1 MEDISKALVYEL
13 KQDIANR
20 YFGFRKQIETESH
33 QYLAK
38 LRSVDEKYAGNIA
51 MDMQRMHCLL
61 QNDQLFTIFIQFT
74 GIPESIGNFHTD
86 SQSPAQWRRLFTG
99 LRGKGF
105 TRKKRFRNLVDNV
118 YLLLAGDSDAYRKI
132 FIELEEEHEDICNEI
147 SRFYRMNDL
156 SGILNFLRE
165 IDNPGT
171 MHSSL
176 LYANTSTLAGQKM
189 EEELRISPPPAVTTR
204 MPMLPQLPL
213 LETARP
219 TLDSLTDQAFI
230 HFDYSVIDK
239 LPF

>member
-38 LRSVDEKYAGNIA
+38 LHSVDEKYTDNIVMA
-51 MDMQRMHCLL
+51 MQRMHCLL
-61 QNDQLFTIFIQFT
+61 QNDQLFTTFIRFT
-74 GIPESIGNFHTD
+74 GIPESIGSFHTD
-86 SQSPAQWRRLFTG
+86 PQSPEQWQRLFAK

-105 TRKKRFRNLVDNV
+105 TRKKRFRNLVDIV
-118 YLLLAGDSDAYRKI
+118 YRLLADAVDTYRKI
-132 FIELEEEHEDICNEI
+132 FVELEEEREDICNEI
-147 SRFYRMNDL
+147 KRFYHMNDL

-165 IDNPGT
+165 IDNPDS

-176 LYANTSTLAGQKM
+176 LYANSPTLAGQKM
-189 EEELRISPPPAVTTR
+189 EEDLRISPPPAATTR
-204 MPMLPQLPL
+204 MPLLPQLPP
-213 LETARP
+213 LETAKP
-219 TLDSLTDQAFI
+219 TLDSLAAQAFE
-230 HFDYSVIDK
+230 HFYFSSIDQ